1 MMQECLKTMIIPRM
15 TTRLKRLGNILFLY
29 LALYLVAI
37 VEPFDVC
44 LNEFVERRP
53 NYVPKSRRWT
63 RLNDFTNG
71 VTENVRSYVTR
82 PITNWLSEFEE
93 NWVEYYARVETKE
106 YRKARRRHHEEHHLE
121 ANYQPL
127 TRDQW
132 EGPEQNYKKHRKRSG
147 VPPFWRI
154 RETTLHA
161 VETLVAE
168 SSTNIYGEQIRENRV
183 RFDTDSGRVGIDN
196 RASACISDKIGDFV
210 GKLTKVNR
218 AIKGF
223 GGARVMN
230 VYKGTILWKWCDD
243 QGVIHRFKIPNSYYV
258 PQGGCR
264 LLSPQHWATTQLQ
277 IKGKKKMKTTG
288 YGEAT
293 YHDRCELFWNDRK
306 NKLTVKM
313 GANDNVATFYLAPGY
328 KQFGLFCQKCEID
341 YDKSQEEPLTTMPA
355 GIVSDDEGDL
365 DDDDDDVTTSEK
377 ISPPAPASPAN
388 GSFWSYLTRPLPRA
402 TPAPPT
408 THAHARNTTFDL
420 DGATTNGAPTPV
432 VIDEEEEKQAT
443 TAAQEL
449 LRYHHRFGHISF
461 AKLQNMAKQNIIPR
475 RLAKCQPPTCSA
487 CLFAKATRRQWRHK
501 RRKHWTEKKQVNKPG
516 QVISVDQLISPT
528 PGFVAQMTGILTKK
542 RYKCATIYVDQF
554 SGFGYVYLQKSTDA
568 EETIKG
574 KRAFEACA
582 KQHGVKIEAYHA
594 DNGIFRANKWV
605 DECRRCEQGL
615 SFTGVNA
622 HHSNGLAE
630 RRIRSLQDLARAML
644 IHHNKRWKMPGT
656 VHLWPYALRMANN
669 AINESPNLKDKL
681 GRSPLQMFSNTNIQ
695 LHEKHWVPFGC
706 PTYVLNSKLQ
716 SGNSLNKWESRAR
729 VGIYLGRSPDHGRNI
744 ALVLDRVTGLVSPQF
759 HVAFDKGFNTVKQ
772 DTFDTHWQLKA
783 GFMGPTT
790 NQKLNSK
797 DSSKN
802 KRGMPVPEGVS
813 EQEIKRIKTGTEV
826 SKPEVVSKGDKV
838 DASTPG
844 EIDELQQQLDDSQSN
859 DQNKQQDPT
868 SPDIIPDDGT
878 GHPEYQPG
886 CEPDS
891 QQAPMTSQETQPAER
906 IINAMTA
913 ELSNA
918 TVNDIEGEIF
928 CFEAMFP
935 NYAGEPE
942 QDPLKVF
949 KATADPDTMYM
960 HEAMRQK
967 DAAEFRKAMLKEW
980 KDQFE
985 NGNFS
990 IIHRSK
996 VPEGA
1001 TVLPAV
1007 WQMKRKRDIRTRQI
1021 KKYKARLNLDGSK
1034 MKQGKH
1040 YDQTYAPVAN
1050 WNSIRTLLTVSALH
1064 GWHTRQIDY
1073 VLAFPQAPIEREIFM
1088 KIPAGFTV
1096 EEGYSNKDYVLQLH
1110 RNVYGGKAASRT
1122 WYQHLSRVLIEEVGF
1137 KRSEVDEC
1145 VFYRG
1150 NVMYVLY
1157 TDDSILA
1164 GPDLSEV
1171 ERAIKDIDERL
1182 NITVEGDIQDFLG
1195 VHIERKK
1202 DGTVHLT
1209 QPHLID
1215 QILSDLN
1222 IQENTKEKTI
1232 PAACSKLLSRHSDSP
1247 DFDGA
1252 FNYRSIVGKL
1262 NYLEKATRSDIAYIT
1277 HQCARFSTCPKEEHA
1292 QAIRW
1297 LARYL
1302 KGTRDKG
1309 TILRP
1314 DKTRGLEV
1322 FVDADFA
1329 GNWDPKE
1336 TEDRDTARSRHGY
1349 FITFAG
1355 CPLVW
1360 KSQLQTE
1367 VALSSTESEYTGLSY
1382 ALRDAIPI
1390 MRLFEE
1396 MIAMGIPID
1405 SAEAKVHCKVFEDN
1419 TGALEI
1425 AKVHKFRPRTKHLNN
1440 RLHHFRSYINNGIT
1454 IHKIDTKEQPADMLT
1469 KPLNEEGVVKF
1480 RKMMMGW

>member
-1 MMQECLKTMIIPRM
+1 MGNTWWRTVILPTLMQQLTTLGDLLTLYMIFYFAAMMDQ
-15 TTRLKRLGNILFLY
+15 
-29 LALYLVAI
+29 
-37 VEPFDVC
+37 FDVFF
-44 LNEFVERRP
+44 ESIMSKPR
-53 NYVPKSRRWT
+53 YIPKSQRWK
-63 RLNDFTNG
+63 RLND
-71 VTENVRSYVTR
+71 VTKYATDKVLSYVR
-82 PITNWLSEFEE
+82 PMIEWFSQMDDSWE
-93 NWVEYYARVETKE
+93 NYYERVHELEYAE
-106 YRKARRRHHEEHHLE
+106 ARRR
-121 ANYQPL
+121 YQLAQSMAYDYTPL
-127 TRDQW
+127 SRATW
-132 EGPEQNYKKHRKRSG
+132 EMNQQHIPRKRKKRREY
-147 VPPFWRI
+147 WRTQHVKTI
-154 RETTLHA
+154 YG
-161 VETLVAE
+161 VETLIAHAA
-168 SSTNIYGEQIRENRV
+168 TNAYGEEIHENIA
-183 RFDTDSGRVGIDN
+183 RFDTDSGKVGVDS
-196 RASACISDKIGDFV
+196 RCSACISHYKPDFV
-210 GKLTKVNR
+210 GKLIKVRR
-218 AIKGF
+218 AIKGY
-223 GGARVMN
+223 GGVRYFDVW
-230 VYKGTILWKWCDD
+230 KGTICWKWADD
-243 QGVIHRFKIPNSYYV
+243 DGILHRFLIPNSYYI
-258 PQGGCR
+258 PQGGSR
-264 LLSPQHWATTQLQ
+264 LLSPQHFAKTQLKKSGVRDIQDLPQQ
-277 IKGKKKMKTTG
+277 IKKGIGSNVGYDRTTI
-288 YGEAT
+288 Y
-293 YHDRCELFWNDRK
+293 WNNGR
-306 NKLTVKM
+306 NALTVM
-313 GANDNVATFYLAPGY
+313 HGSRDNVATFYLAPGY
-328 KQFGLFCQKCEID
+328 KRFGLYCQKCKIN
-341 YDKSQEEPLTTMPA
+341 YDESQEEPIYALPA
-355 GIVSDDEGDL
+355 GIVSDDE
-365 DDDDDDVTTSEK
+365 DDDEDDDVQPPGDTPPQSTSFWDHLTRSTK
-377 ISPPAPASPAN
+377 RPPKTPPAPSAS
-388 GSFWSYLTRPLPRA
+388 
-402 TPAPPT
+402 
-408 THAHARNTTFDL
+408 ARTTTFDL
-420 DGATTNGAPTPV
+420 DWKTPDGGPKPIL
-432 VIDEEEEKQAT
+432 IDEEEEKQAT

-461 AKLQNMAKQNIIPR
+461 AKLHNMAKQNIIPR

-656 VHLWPYALRMANN
+656 VHLWPYALRMAND

-759 HVAFDKGFNTVKQ
+759 HVTFDKGFNTVKQ
-772 DTFDTHWQLKA
+772 DKFDTHWQLKA

-826 SKPEVVSKGDKV
+826 SKPEVVSEGDEV

-868 SPDIIPDDGT
+868 SPDIIPDDDT
-878 GHPEYQPG
+878 GHPKNQPG
-886 CEPDS
+886 CEPES

-1001 TVLPAV
+1001 TILPAV

-1390 MRLFEE
+1390 M
-1396 MIAMGIPID
+1396 G
-1405 SAEAKVHCKVFEDN
+1405 
-1419 TGALEI
+1419 
-1425 AKVHKFRPRTKHLNN
+1425 
-1440 RLHHFRSYINNGIT
+1440 
-1454 IHKIDTKEQPADMLT
+1454 
-1469 KPLNEEGVVKF
+1469 
-1480 RKMMMGW
+1480 